1 MSEPAK
7 RAVPPPEPVPEKPAP
22 TGPGTG
28 LLPLPV
34 IDARELDNTR
44 RATLRPGEPFHDR
57 DGHARQLPKYF
68 YQVDSWLTARD
79 TQITE
84 HFALSEFMGVDVRE
98 ARSVRLFPRYIP
110 CAVTLLAAHLEL
122 FRMAVGSLVHIAS
135 NGGYRSPAHGLVDS
149 ASPHCWGTAANI
161 YRIGDE
167 FLDTQDRIEKYA
179 RIAAAASPAFW
190 IRPYGHEKGFADDHL
205 HVDIGYAVL
214 TPRGRDEYI
223 VR

>member
-1 MSEPAK
+1 LSEPAK
-7 RAVPPPEPVPEKPAP
+7 QAVPAPEAPALP
-22 TGPGTG
+22 IAKTGPGTG

-34 IDARELDNTR
+34 VDARELDTTR

-57 DGHARQLPKYF
+57 ERCARMLPKHF

-79 TQITE
+79 TQLTE
-84 HFALSEFMGVDVRE
+84 HFALSELMGVDVHE
-98 ARSVRLFPRYIP
+98 ARSMRLFPRYVP

-122 FRMAVGSLVHIAS
+122 LRLAVGTLVHVSS
-135 NGGYRSPAHGLVDS
+135 NGGYRSPSHGLVDY

-161 YRIGDE
+161 YRIGDD
-167 FLDTQDRIEKYA
+167 FLDTQEKIEKYA
-179 RIAAAASPAFW
+179 KIAAQASPAFW

-205 HVDIGYAVL
+205 HVDIGYVVL
-214 TPRGRDEYI
+214 TPRGHDEYV

>member
-1 MSEPAK
+1 MSDVGQIPAQ
-7 RAVPPPEPVPEKPAP
+7 
-22 TGPGTG
+22 GI
-28 LLPLPV
+28 LPLPV
-34 IDARELDNTR
+34 IDARELDTTR

-57 DGHARQLPKYF
+57 DGCARMLPKYF

-79 TQITE
+79 TPITE

-122 FRMAVGSLVHIAS
+122 FRLAVGTLVHVAS
-135 NGGYRSPAHGLVDS
+135 NGGYRSPSHGLVDH
-149 ASPHCWGTAANI
+149 ASTHCWATAVNI

-167 FLDTQDRIEKYA
+167 FLDTEEKIEKYA
-179 RIAAAASPAFW
+179 KVAARVSPGFW
-190 IRPYGHEKGFADDHL
+190 IRPYGHERGCADDHL
-205 HVDIGYAVL
+205 HLDVGYAML
-214 TPRGRDEYI
+214 TPRGRDEYV